1 MTLPTAAG
9 QTAARSLA
17 RRIGRIALRLLG
29 PALLIWV
36 LATNDLGQVWRTLL
50 DTDPWLLLLALV
62 LLVPFLVLKGAR
74 WQMILRAWRIP
85 LSLRVATELYS
96 VGIFMGVVTPGQA
109 GDAVKA
115 WYLRRRRVPL
125 ATGLASCVVDR
136 LFDLGVSA
144 LLAASGLYFFWD
156 VLPGGK
162 TLNVMVVGCLL
173 LAVVLGLAVAGS
185 RRLRGWLFGAVL
197 PRLPRALRDRFGSS
211 NLDLLHLA
219 PRQIVLIFAVTLA
232 GLAWTYGRVYL
243 LFLALDVAMP
253 IGPFIALVAILSI
266 VSAAS
271 PGGVGTRD
279 ITLIIVL
286 NAVLNVGA
294 ERAGALAIAISALL
308 LLLNLENIL
317 VGFLF
322 SLRYPLDQMRGDDAP
337 ANSPH
342 PAHPANEFAADKPKP
357 AKAG

>member
-1 MTLPTAAG
+1 MTYPSG
-9 QTAARSLA
+9 EPDESAARSIL
-17 RRIGRIALRLLG
+17 RRSGRIALRLLG

-36 LATNDLGQVWRTLL
+36 LATNDLGQVWRSLL
-50 DTDPWLLLLALV
+50 ETDPWLMLLALV
-62 LLVPFLVLKGAR
+62 LVVPFLVLKGMR
-74 WQMILRAWRIP
+74 WQLILKAWHIP

-115 WYLRRRRVPL
+115 WYLRRRDVPL
-125 ATGLASCVVDR
+125 PKGLASCVVDR

-162 TLNVMVVGCLL
+162 ILNVVVVAGLL

-185 RRLRGWLFGAVL
+185 RRLSGWLFRTVL
-197 PRLPRALRDRFGSS
+197 PRIMPRSLRERFGSGG
-211 NLDLLHLA
+211 LDELYLT
-219 PRQIVLIFAVTLA
+219 PRQIGLVFLLTLA
-232 GLAWTYGRVYL
+232 GLAWTYLRVYL
-243 LFLALDVAMP
+243 LFLALDVPMP
-253 IGPFIALVAILSI
+253 IGPFVALVAILSI

-279 ITLIIVL
+279 ITLLIVL
-286 NAVLNVGA
+286 NAVLNVGT

-308 LLLNLENIL
+308 LLLNLENI
-317 VGFLF
+317 VIGFLF
-322 SLRYPLDQMRGDDAP
+322 SLRYPLDEMRRAGA
-337 ANSPH
+337 AVATTASS
-342 PAHPANEFAADKPKP
+342 ANEFADKPKP
-357 AKAG
+357 AEAG